1 MRSQSV
7 SSEASISSISSRS
20 SCSSSSGSSVSGTER
35 NAMRVRAVPAANT
48 AAPAINFLELR
59 LIAGRTA
66 SLLNLNSTIFSL
78 VSTEVSVVSVM
89 RVSFQIEGSHIRHGF
104 SRGKPIP
111 HVGGIELGSTGNG
124 ESLFHHSVPLFVGH
138 QLSAQLC
145 VLVLELPH
153 TVLEGV
159 RGVLLLFVSNG
170 KEDAEDGN
178 EDKGDVEHGLSF
190 RRIFNIVRVYFAKKK
205 DKPRS
210 HGGIF
215 GWKVVGSE
223 VPGLLLAE
231 HFGDDQQGADDD
243 EGGDDKS
250 EEGGHC
256 GSFLRVFNIRCVNPA
271 TPVTGVTK

>member
-78 VSTEVSVVSVM
+78 VSTELSWVSVM

-111 HVGGIELGSTGNG
+111 QVRGIGVGSVDVG
-124 ESLFHHSVPLFVGH
+124 ESLFNHRVPLVVGH
-138 QLSAQLC
+138 RLSTQLR
-145 VLVLELPH
+145 VLILELPH
-153 TVLEGV
+153 KAPEGIG
-159 RGVLLLFVSNG
+159 GVLLLFVSNS

-178 EDKGDVEHGLSF
+178 EDKGDVEHSLSF
-190 RRIFNIVRVYFAKKK
+190 RRIFNIARVYPAKKK
-205 DKPRS
+205 ISLDPMA
-210 HGGIF
+210 
-215 GWKVVGSE
+215 GS
-223 VPGLLLAE
+223 LA
-231 HFGDDQQGADDD
+231 G
-243 EGGDDKS
+243 
-250 EEGGHC
+250 
-256 GSFLRVFNIRCVNPA
+256 RW
-271 TPVTGVTK
+271 